1 MNCNKCNI
9 NPKKYNNGMCQP
21 CNTEYM
27 KKYRKTDAYKESY
40 EDDYKKTREK
50 RLSYKKK
57 YYQNNKADRAKYMRE
72 YKQKNPHI
80 KTQASIMSYI
90 SQSLKKQKN
99 CIEYLGC
106 SWDEF
111 YKHIEQQFLPEMN
124 WGNYGEIWEVDHII
138 PLSKEGSF
146 NYKNTQP
153 LFKTTKIAESFGYV
167 GYIGNRNKSNKL
179 L

>member
-1 MNCNKCNI
+1 
-9 NPKKYNNGMCQP
+9 
-21 CNTEYM
+21 M
-27 KKYRKTDAYKESY
+27 KKYRKTDNYKQYQEKNY
-40 EDDYKKTREK
+40 EETREH
-50 RLSYKKK
+50 RLEWKKK
-57 YYQNNKADRAKYMRE
+57 YYQENKEDRAKYARE
-72 YKQKNPHI
+72 YKQKNPHK
-80 KTQASIMSYI
+80 KTQASIISYI
-90 SQSLKKQKN
+90 SQSLKKQKK
-99 CIEYLGC
+99 CIEYLDC
-106 SWDEF
+106 SWDVF

-124 WGNYGEIWEVDHII
+124 WENYGEVWEVDHII